1 MRAREVTV
9 EQLFS
14 GNVTLVSPS
23 FQRPYAWVRGA
34 CANVLAACRG
44 DDTQLFQRAVV
55 TMDIAEGGDARKE
68 LLIDGNH
75 RITTVL
81 ATLLAVRD
89 ALGRLD
95 PSAVSPINAAC
106 FLSVDEDRHWRF
118 KHIVHKKDRGTF
130 ESLVLGDPP
139 PAPAC
144 PLLRAYKFSLE
155 AIAEDGLA
163 QLAKC
168 RDRLLRG
175 FTFIHLSIAR
185 DEDPYPIFKL
195 LSTPGEDFTRRGLSE
210 YTRFARDPELMGMI
224 AGGESQEVEFKEMA
238 VNKDKQDLSGGTAIA
253 RSVAGFMNSL
263 SGGVLLIGVR
273 DDGSIRGVDPDYP
286 LVDKGKGNWDGFYLF
301 LNNLLRMRLS
311 AENPFLFYTIERR
324 KAMDHDVCVVRVKPA
339 PKPVYLDKHLF
350 VRSGAQTIE
359 MLGPDLVHYVATRW
373 PQ

>member
-130 ESLVLGDPP
+130 ESLDVAFDGASIDELHASCTAFTSRSDSLGWVDDITVNGARVHNSSGYWS
-139 PAPAC
+139 PA
-144 PLLRAYKFSLE
+144 SLC
-155 AIAEDGLA
+155 AIVIDDKNSDG
-163 QLAKC
+163 
-168 RDRLLRG
+168 
-175 FTFIHLSIAR
+175 I
-185 DEDPYPIFKL
+185 
-195 LSTPGEDFTRRGLSE
+195 
-210 YTRFARDPELMGMI
+210 
-224 AGGESQEVEFKEMA
+224 
-238 VNKDKQDLSGGTAIA
+238 
-253 RSVAGFMNSL
+253 
-263 SGGVLLIGVR
+263 
-273 DDGSIRGVDPDYP
+273 
-286 LVDKGKGNWDGFYLF
+286 
-301 LNNLLRMRLS
+301 
-311 AENPFLFYTIERR
+311 
-324 KAMDHDVCVVRVKPA
+324 
-339 PKPVYLDKHLF
+339 
-350 VRSGAQTIE
+350 
-359 MLGPDLVHYVATRW
+359 
-373 PQ
+373 